1 MGLFKKNPNEAD
13 YVGGK
18 KHFIEVIKNRGEGNL
33 LIWRQPEEDFNTNS
47 KLIVMPGEQAIFVDG
62 GNIAQTFDEGTYELT
77 TNNYPFIS
85 RLKNSLSGGIST
97 FNCVVYFFRKA
108 DSQELKWGTDAPIMV
123 RDRVYGI
130 RTDVKA
136 RGTYKVRIENPSLFL
151 EKLVGNN
158 IRYQELNDLNK
169 YFRNEMLTK
178 IKSAVAKFLN
188 EYPNEFIGIEA
199 YLSDISEQLQPKI
212 NEMISAY
219 GLYCVNFSIS
229 AMDVD
234 VSKYDDIDTAN
245 VNALK
250 RMREGQGEQVYMNT
264 LGANWDKIQTAKIM
278 NNLAKNEAGAGSF
291 GANLGMGIAAGG
303 AFGQMAAN
311 AFAGNMMPNQ
321 QQTQPASAEDPL
333 ATLTKLKQL
342 LDNGLIEQSEYDAKK
357 AEILSKM

>member
-18 KHFIEVIKNRGEGNL
+18 KHFIEVIKNRGAGDL
-33 LIWRQPEEDFNTNS
+33 LIWRQPEEDFNNNS

-62 GNIAQTFDEGTYELT
+62 GNIAQVFDEGTYELT

-85 RLKNSLSGGIST
+85 RLKNSLSGGVST
-97 FNCVVYFFRKA
+97 YNCVVYFFRKA
-108 DSQELKWGTDAPIMV
+108 DSRELKWGTDAPIMV
-123 RDRVYGI
+123 RDKVFGI

-136 RGTYKVRIENPSLFL
+136 RGTYKVRIENPALFL

-158 IRYQELNDLNK
+158 IRYQELGDLNK

-178 IKSAVAKFLN
+178 IKSTVARFLN
-188 EYPNEFIGIEA
+188 EYENEFIGIEA

-212 NEMISAY
+212 NAMISDY

-245 VNALK
+245 VNAIK
-250 RMREGQGEQVYMNT
+250 KIREGQGQQAYMST
-264 LGANWDKIQTAKIM
+264 LGANWDKMQTARIM
-278 NNLAKNEAGAGSF
+278 NNLAKNESGGAGSL

-303 AFGQMAAN
+303 AFGQMATN
-311 AFAGNMMPNQ
+311 VFSGNMMPNNQ
-321 QQTQPASAEDPL
+321 QAAPAEDPF